1 LHNFACCLSLS
12 KASVRELYQLESVVC
27 LRMALQLL
35 RRRMKYFVMK
45 SVRSPL
51 CLLKHV
57 VEAKV
62 EGRIEV
68 TVRQGRRR
76 KQFLDDFNGDR
87 GYCNLKEEAPDRTAW
102 LALDEVMDR
111 HKRLQNEW
119 IM

>member
-12 KASVRELYQLESVVC
+12 KASVRELYQHGSVVC
-27 LRMALQLL
+27 LCMAMHLL
-35 RRRMKYFVMK
+35 RRRMKYFAMK
-45 SVRSPL
+45 YVRSPS

-57 VEAKV
+57 IEGKV

-76 KQFLDDFNGDR
+76 KRLLDDFKGDR

-102 LALDEVMDR
+102 RTRFGRVYEPS
-111 HKRLQNEW
+111 
-119 IM
+119 

>member
-1 LHNFACCLSLS
+1 
-12 KASVRELYQLESVVC
+12 
-27 LRMALQLL
+27 MALQLL
-35 RRRMKYFVMK
+35 RRRMKCFGMK

-51 CLLKHV
+51 CLLEGKV
-57 VEAKV
+57 V
-62 EGRIEV
+62 GRIEV

-76 KQFLDDFNGDR
+76 KQLLDDFKGDR

-102 LALDEVMDR
+102 LALEEVMDR